1 MLNAVVA
8 AAVFVACSYAVPALA
23 QDAGQ
28 VVSMEGTVEIG
39 RDNAFTAAT
48 VGSRVRVGDTIRTGN
63 PGRARILFQDDS
75 VLNVGDDTVLAI
87 DESVFNPDEGT
98 ISSVIRLFQG
108 KVRALVSDYYGESAA
123 SYRIATPTSVSGVRG
138 TEFIVAHDVGTET
151 SQVLGLGG
159 RVAVHSVMDLV
170 RRGVIIRPREITFIA
185 RGQFPTPPRQIE
197 VSDDIYR
204 ALVSGVEFP
213 GSGVPEGNADKDP
226 IVGGKEVPVQD
237 QPGNVPVGV
246 ESPDKGQKPISDI
259 PPEEPGKTGGDMVGE
274 PVPVITG
281 PTDLDIEF

>member
-1 MLNAVVA
+1 MLRAVLA
-8 AAVFVACSYAVPALA
+8 AFVVLASTFGATSALA

-39 RDNAFTAAT
+39 RDNVFTAAT
-48 VGSRVRVGDTIRTGN
+48 VGSPVRVGDTIRTGN

-75 VLNVGDDTVLAI
+75 VLNVGDGSVLSI

-98 ISSVIRLFQG
+98 ISSMIRLFQG
-108 KVRALVSDYYGESAA
+108 KVRALVSEYYGDSAA

-138 TEFIVAHDVGTET
+138 TEFIVAHDVASQT

-185 RGQFPTPPRQIE
+185 KGQFPTPPRQIE
-197 VSDDIYR
+197 VTDDIYR
-204 ALVSGVEFP
+204 SLVSGVEFP

-226 IVGGKEVPVQD
+226 VVTGKEVPVDD
-237 QPGNVPVGV
+237 QPGNVPVQSEPGNDH
-246 ESPDKGQKPISDI
+246 PPIADI
-259 PPEEPGKTGGDMVGE
+259 PPQEPGKTGGDIVGE
-274 PVPVITG
+274 PIPVITG
-281 PTDLDIEF
+281 PTDLEIEF